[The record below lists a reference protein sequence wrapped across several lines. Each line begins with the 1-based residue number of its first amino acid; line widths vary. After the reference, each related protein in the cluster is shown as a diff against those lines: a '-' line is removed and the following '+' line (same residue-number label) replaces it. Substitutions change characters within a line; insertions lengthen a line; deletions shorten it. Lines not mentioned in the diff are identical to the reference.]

1 MSSTYNSQ
9 ILAAIPTYCPSCP
22 PSLVTSLVNTES
34 SGNQFTS
41 SGAPLTSSAGAIGL
55 FQLMPATAA
64 GLSVNPNDPTQN
76 IQGGLTLLQ
85 QLYNQYGDWTTA
97 LEAYNEGGGNLAKQL
112 AAGQTPAS
120 AGYASGILSAAGI
133 SDSSLPSDSSD
144 SDTSISSDLSSFLP
158 SVDFS
163 ALTDLPD
170 ETGISWPVLALIG
183 VGILGAAYA
192 LS

>member
-34 SGNQFTS
+34 SGNQFSS

-97 LEAYNEGGGNLAKQL
+97 LEAYNEGSGNLAKQL
-112 AAGQTPAS
+112 AAGQTPVS

-144 SDTSISSDLSSFLP
+144 SDTSISSDFSSFLP

-170 ETGISWPVLALIG
+170 ETGISWPFLALIG